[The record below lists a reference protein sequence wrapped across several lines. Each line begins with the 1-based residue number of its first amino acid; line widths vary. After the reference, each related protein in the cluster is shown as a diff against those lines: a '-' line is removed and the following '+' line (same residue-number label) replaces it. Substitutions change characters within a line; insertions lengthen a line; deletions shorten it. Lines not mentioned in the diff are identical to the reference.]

1 MQLDKTALVI
11 EQRSADELFDLS
23 LVLLRSYWYRVVT
36 IAIVGALPFFLLNW
50 FLLQP
55 QADFDR
61 LVMSSRSYGTREG
74 YIIRHLWLMAV
85 MVYLQAPLAM
95 AGVTYFL
102 GQAVFIEEPTLRQ
115 IWKSVSSR
123 WIALAWILGILRGG
137 LVSLL
142 YMAWVYWD
150 VGINAPLEI
159 SVVVTV
165 YALLIYLVRGFRPFA
180 AEILLLERCPIRN
193 SAKPGGNELVFKR
206 RSQWLH
212 SGSGDLFSV
221 QIGLTLI
228 AICFVTVFTLGGLF
242 IVGVLIGLW
251 SWGWWANTIIVPVV
265 LWMMATWGTVIR
277 FLLYLNTRIRSEGWE
292 VELKLKAESLRL
304 LEAL

>member
-1 MQLDKTALVI
+1 
-11 EQRSADELFDLS
+11 
-23 LVLLRSYWYRVVT
+23 
-36 IAIVGALPFFLLNW
+36 
-50 FLLQP
+50 
-55 QADFDR
+55 
-61 LVMSSRSYGTREG
+61 
-74 YIIRHLWLMAV
+74 
-85 MVYLQAPLAM
+85 
-95 AGVTYFL
+95 
-102 GQAVFIEEPTLRQ
+102 
-115 IWKSVSSR
+115 
-123 WIALAWILGILRGG
+123 
-137 LVSLL
+137 
-142 YMAWVYWD
+142 
-150 VGINAPLEI
+150 
-159 SVVVTV
+159 V

-180 AEILLLERCPIRN
+180 GEILLLERCPIRS
-193 SAKPGGNELVFKR
+193 SAKPGGNELLYKR

-242 IVGVLIGLW
+242 IVGVLVGLW
-251 SWGWWANTIIVPVV
+251 TWGWWANTIIVPVV

>member
-1 MQLDKTALVI
+1 
-11 EQRSADELFDLS
+11 
-23 LVLLRSYWYRVVT
+23 
-36 IAIVGALPFFLLNW
+36 
-50 FLLQP
+50 
-55 QADFDR
+55 
-61 LVMSSRSYGTREG
+61 
-74 YIIRHLWLMAV
+74 
-85 MVYLQAPLAM
+85 
-95 AGVTYFL
+95 VTYFL

-180 AEILLLERCPIRN
+180 AEILLLERCPVRN